1 MPVVPLV
8 LCAAALHA
16 TWNALVKPAGD
27 RLRAIGALNAAIAL
41 ICLPAAVLV
50 APRQASW
57 VALAVSSMLHVAYNL
72 ALVAAYDEGDFSQT
86 YPIARG
92 SAPPLVAI
100 VAAIALGESL
110 DALRIAG
117 LGAVTAGMFVLAA
130 GPRRPRAIALAL
142 RVGVVIA
149 AYTVV
154 DGIGVRHSGTPL
166 GYGAWLF
173 VSSGVLTALAARA
186 RGVALT
192 APTAPTSGNALRAWG
207 VTLIGAPCAI
217 AAYGL
222 VLWAQTH
229 GRLAVVAGLRETS
242 VVFGALIGVV
252 VFHEQLGPRR
262 VLASALV
269 AAGAVALA
277 LG

>member
-27 RLRAIGALNAAIAL
+27 RLAAIGALNAAIAL
-41 ICLPAAVLV
+41 VCLPAAILV
-50 APRQASW
+50 APREASW
-57 VALAVSSMLHVAYNL
+57 GALAVSSLLHVAYNL

-110 DALRIAG
+110 DTLRIAG
-117 LGAVTAGMFVLAA
+117 LGAVTVAMFVLAA
-130 GPRRPRAIALAL
+130 GPRPPRAIARAL
-142 RVGVVIA
+142 RVGVLIA

-154 DGIGVRHSGTPL
+154 DGIGVRHAHTPL

-173 VSSGVLTALAARA
+173 VSSAV
-186 RGVALT
+186 T
-192 APTAPTSGNALRAWG
+192 APLETKSHAP
-207 VTLIGAPCAI
+207 
-217 AAYGL
+217 
-222 VLWAQTH
+222 
-229 GRLAVVAGLRETS
+229 
-242 VVFGALIGVV
+242 
-252 VFHEQLGPRR
+252 
-262 VLASALV
+262 
-269 AAGAVALA
+269 
-277 LG
+277 

>member
-27 RLRAIGALNAAIAL
+27 RLAAIGALNAAIAL
-41 ICLPAAVLV
+41 ICLPAAILV
-50 APRQASW
+50 APHRTAW
-57 VALAVSSMLHVAYNL
+57 VALAVSSLLHVAYNL

-110 DALRIAG
+110 DALRIVG
-117 LGAVTAGMFVLAA
+117 LGAITAGMFVLAA

-173 VSSGVLTALAARA
+173 VTSGALTALAARA
-186 RGVALT
+186 RG
-192 APTAPTSGNALRAWG
+192 SALRGRG

-242 VVFGALIGVV
+242 VVFGALIGVIA
-252 VFHEQLGPRR
+252 FREQLGLRR

>member
-8 LCAAALHA
+8 LCAAVLHA

-27 RLRAIGALNAAIAL
+27 RLAAIGALNAAIAL
-41 ICLPAAVLV
+41 ICLPAAILV
-50 APRQASW
+50 APREASW
-57 VALAVSSMLHVAYNL
+57 VALGASSLLHVAYNL
-72 ALVAAYDEGDFSQT
+72 ALVAAYDEGEFSQT

-92 SAPPLVAI
+92 SAPPLVAL

-110 DALRIAG
+110 GALRIAG
-117 LGAVTAGMFVLAA
+117 LGAITAGMFALAA

-166 GYGAWLF
+166 GYGSWLF
-173 VSSGVLTALAARA
+173 VSSGALTALAARA
-186 RGVALT
+186 RA
-192 APTAPTSGNALRAWG
+192 SALRAPGSALRAHG

-217 AAYGL
+217 AAYGF

-242 VVFGALIGVV
+242 VVFGALIGVIA
-252 VFHEQLGPRR
+252 FHEQLGLRR

>member
-8 LCAAALHA
+8 LLAAALHA

-27 RLRAIGALNAAIAL
+27 RLGAIGALNAAIAL
-41 ICLPAAVLV
+41 VCLPAAILV
-50 APRQASW
+50 APHEASW
-57 VALAVSSMLHVAYNL
+57 VALAVSSLLHVAYNL

-110 DALRIAG
+110 GALRIAG
-117 LGAVTAGMFVLAA
+117 LVAVTAGMFVLAA
-130 GPRRPRAIALAL
+130 GPRQPRAIALAL

-166 GYGAWLF
+166 GYAAWLF
-173 VSSGVLTALAARA
+173 VSSGALTAIAVRA
-186 RGVALT
+186 RG
-192 APTAPTSGNALRAWG
+192 GALRARG

-242 VVFGALIGVV
+242 VVFGALIGLIA
-252 VFHEQLGPRR
+252 FHEQLGLRR

>member
-8 LCAAALHA
+8 LCAAVLHA
-16 TWNALVKPAGD
+16 TWNALVKPTGD
-27 RLRAIGALNAAIAL
+27 RLAAIGALNGAIAL
-41 ICLPAAVLV
+41 VCLPAAILV
-50 APRQASW
+50 APHRAAW
-57 VALAVSSMLHVAYNL
+57 VALAVSSLLHVAYNM

-110 DALRIAG
+110 GAVRIAG

-130 GPRRPRAIALAL
+130 GPRQPRAIALAL

-149 AYTVV
+149 AYTIV

-173 VSSGVLTALAARA
+173 VSSGALTALAARA
-186 RGVALT
+186 RGSRLR
-192 APTAPTSGNALRAWG
+192 APGSALRAWSG
-207 VTLIGAPCAI
+207 TLIGA
-217 AAYGL
+217 
-222 VLWAQTH
+222 
-229 GRLAVVAGLRETS
+229 
-242 VVFGALIGVV
+242 
-252 VFHEQLGPRR
+252 
-262 VLASALV
+262 
-269 AAGAVALA
+269 
-277 LG
+277 

>member
-27 RLRAIGALNAAIAL
+27 RLAAVGALNVAIAL
-41 ICLPAAVLV
+41 LCLPAAALV
-50 APRQASW
+50 TPHRAALPW
-57 VALAVSSMLHVAYNL
+57 LALAAALHVVYYL
-72 ALVAAYDEGDFSQT
+72 VLVAAYDEGEFGQA

-110 DALRIAG
+110 NAVRIAG
-117 LGAVTAGMFVLAA
+117 LGLVAAGMFALAA
-130 GPRRPRAIALAL
+130 GPRRPRAIALAA

-154 DGIGVRHSGTPL
+154 DGIGVRHAGTPL

-173 VSSGVLTALAARA
+173 VCSGALTALAAR
-186 RGVALT
+186 
-192 APTAPTSGNALRAWG
+192 LRAG
-207 VTLIGAPCAI
+207 SLRGSRTVVLAGAPCAI

-222 VLWAQTH
+222 VLWAQAH

-242 VVFGALIGVV
+242 VVFGALIGAVA
-252 VFHEQLGPRR
+252 FREALGVRR
-262 VLASALV
+262 VAASAVV

>member
-27 RLRAIGALNAAIAL
+27 RLAAIGALNAAIAL

-50 APRQASW
+50 APREAAW
-57 VALAVSSMLHVAYNL
+57 GALAVSSLLHVAYNL

-130 GPRRPRAIALAL
+130 GPRRPRAVALAL

-154 DGIGVRHSGTPL
+154 DGIGVRHAHTPL

-173 VSSGVLTALAARA
+173 VSSGVLTALAVRA
-186 RGVALT
+186 RGGT
-192 APTAPTSGNALRAWG
+192 LRAPA

-252 VFHEQLGPRR
+252 ALHEPMGLRR

>member
-8 LCAAALHA
+8 LCAAVLHA
-16 TWNALVKPAGD
+16 TWNALVKPAAD
-27 RLRAIGALNAAIAL
+27 RLAAIGALNAAIAV
-41 ICLPAAVLV
+41 ICLPAAILV
-50 APRQASW
+50 APQRAAW
-57 VALAVSSMLHVAYNL
+57 IALAVSSLLHVAYNM

-110 DALRIAG
+110 DAVRIAG
-117 LGAVTAGMFVLAA
+117 LGAITAGMFVLAA
-130 GPRRPRAIALAL
+130 GPRHPRAIALAL

-149 AYTVV
+149 AYTIV

-173 VSSGVLTALAARA
+173 LSSGALTALGARA
-186 RGVALT
+186 RG
-192 APTAPTSGNALRAWG
+192 SSLRPRG
-207 VTLIGAPCAI
+207 VTLIVAPCAI

-242 VVFGALIGVV
+242 VVFGALIGVIA
-252 VFHEQLGPRR
+252 FREQLGLRR

>member
-1 MPVVPLV
+1 
-8 LCAAALHA
+8 
-16 TWNALVKPAGD
+16 
-27 RLRAIGALNAAIAL
+27 
-41 ICLPAAVLV
+41 
-50 APRQASW
+50 
-57 VALAVSSMLHVAYNL
+57 
-72 ALVAAYDEGDFSQT
+72 
-86 YPIARG
+86 
-92 SAPPLVAI
+92 
-100 VAAIALGESL
+100 
-110 DALRIAG
+110 
-117 LGAVTAGMFVLAA
+117 MFVLAA

-149 AYTVV
+149 AYTII

-173 VSSGVLTALAARA
+173 LSSGALTALAAHA
-186 RGVALT
+186 RG
-192 APTAPTSGNALRAWG
+192 SALRARR

-217 AAYGL
+217 AAYGF

-242 VVFGALIGVV
+242 VVFGALIGVIA
-252 VFHEQLGPRR
+252 FREQLGVRR